1 VQVHRERKAI
11 ERAGA
16 ALAFVGNGGRH
27 FARAFAEELG
37 LEAPVYVDTS
47 LRAYQALGMKRG
59 VLTALASPSVVASTA
74 RALRGGFRQKGVRG
88 DAWQLGGV
96 FVIAPG
102 GAIRFAYASR
112 AAGDHPPIEAVLEAL
127 PRAGGAAGVR
137 S

>member
-1 VQVHRERKAI
+1 VQVHREGKAI
-11 ERAGA
+11 EQAGA

-27 FARAFAEELG
+27 FARAFADELG

-47 LRAYQALGMKRG
+47 LRAYRTLGMKRG

-74 RALRGGFRQKGVRG
+74 RALRGGFRQRGVQG

-102 GAIRFAYASR
+102 GKIRYAYASS
-112 AAGDHPPIEAVLEAL
+112 AAGDHPPVEAIL
-127 PRAGGAAGVR
+127 AGVR
-137 S
+137 TRPVGAVSG